1 MKRRLAA
8 IAALLIGVAVL
19 LVFVAGRIGDRDRIS
34 ETGTTVLM
42 PLAPLGPRDLALGD
56 RIELVFELP
65 EVESELRAGT
75 WPGEGAL
82 RVTLDEAG
90 TVRTA
95 ALHEPSTPNGREVVV
110 NYRFASSG
118 LGLWPTDRP
127 RLLFGDSFYLV
138 TEGQAADYL
147 NARYAVLKV
156 NETGSSVVIGLAD
169 GRGNLIR
176 PDAIAR

>member
-42 PLAPLGPRDLALGD
+42 PLAPLGPRDLVLGD

-65 EVESELRAGT
+65 EVEAELRAGT
-75 WPGEGAL
+75 WPGEGAI

-90 TVRTA
+90 AVRAA
-95 ALHEPSTPNGREVVV
+95 ALHDPASSAGRDVVV
-110 NYRFASSG
+110 NYRFAPTG
-118 LGLWPTDRP
+118 IGLWPTDRP

-147 NARYAVLKV
+147 DARYAVLKV

-169 GRGNLIR
+169 GDAVSIQPIR
-176 PDAIAR
+176 